1 MCYVWGPEEMRSWF
15 WWGNV
20 REGHHLQN
28 LGIDGRIIIKWIIN
42 RWYGGH
48 GMD

>member
-1 MCYVWGPEEMRSWF
+1 MCYVWGTEEMHSGF

-20 REGHHLQN
+20 REEHHLEY
-28 LGIDGRIIIKWIIN
+28 LGVDSSIIIKWIN

-48 GMD
+48 GID